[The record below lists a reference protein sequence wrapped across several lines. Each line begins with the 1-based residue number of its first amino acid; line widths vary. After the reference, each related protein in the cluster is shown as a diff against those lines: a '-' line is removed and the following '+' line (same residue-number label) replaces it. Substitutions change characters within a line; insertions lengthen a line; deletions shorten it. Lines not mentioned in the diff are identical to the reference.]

1 MENTFKKIYVSGAL
15 THAGKKQRKIYEKIG
30 EICGQFSGTVYIPHL
45 KGTDPA
51 VNKIIS
57 PQDVWKKDHYQ
68 VASSELVI
76 AYVGEPSL
84 GVGCELEIARVTHSG
99 IILWW
104 FTGQKV
110 SRMAL
115 GNPNVKIKIEAKSE
129 KDLYRKL
136 KSFFG
141 KCK

>member
-1 MENTFKKIYVSGAL
+1 MKNKFNKIYISGAL

-30 EICGQFSGTVYIPHL
+30 EICGQFSLAAYIPHL

-51 VNKIIS
+51 VNKKVT
-57 PQDVWKKDHYQ
+57 PEEVWKQDHFQ
-68 VASSELVI
+68 VASSDLVI

-84 GVGCELEIARVTHSG
+84 GVGCELEIARVTHSD

-104 FTGQKV
+104 LRGQKV

-115 GNPNVKIKIEAKSE
+115 GNPYVKIKIEAEDE
-129 KDLYRKL
+129 KDLYKKIEKAL
-136 KSFFG
+136 K
-141 KCK
+141 KI